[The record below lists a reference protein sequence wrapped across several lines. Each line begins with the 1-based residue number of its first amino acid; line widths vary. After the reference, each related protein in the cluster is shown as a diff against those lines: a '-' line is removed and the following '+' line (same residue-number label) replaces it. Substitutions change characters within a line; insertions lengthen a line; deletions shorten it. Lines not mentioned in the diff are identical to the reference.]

1 MAAQSAGLLVYR
13 FFEGRLQV
21 LLVHPGGPFWKHKDA
36 GAWSIPKGEYEPDED
51 PFAAAVREFA
61 EETGQTPS
69 GRFIPLT
76 PIRQAGG
83 KTVRAWA
90 FEGDFDPS
98 QLKSNTFS
106 MQWPPG
112 SGRIIDFP
120 EVDKAAWFNLPEAK
134 THLIQAQTAFIDEL
148 EDLMGGG

>member
-1 MAAQSAGLLVYR
+1 VAKQSAGLLVYR
-13 FFEGRLQV
+13 FYEGRLQV
-21 LLVHPGGPFWKHKDA
+21 LLVHPGGPFWRHKDA

-51 PFAAAVREFA
+51 PFAAAVREFT

-83 KTVRAWA
+83 KIVRAWA

-112 SGRIIDFP
+112 SGHIIDFP
-120 EVDKAAWFNLPEAK
+120 EVDKAAWFDLPEAK
-134 THLIQAQTAFIDEL
+134 TRLIQAQTAFIDEL
-148 EDLMGGG
+148 AGLV

>member
-1 MAAQSAGLLVYR
+1 MAKQSAGLLVYR
-13 FFEGRLQV
+13 FYEGRLQV
-21 LLVHPGGPFWKHKDA
+21 LLVHPGGPFWRHKDA

-51 PFAAAVREFA
+51 PFAAAVREFT

-83 KTVRAWA
+83 KIVRAWA

-112 SGRIIDFP
+112 SGHIIDFP
-120 EVDKAAWFNLPEAK
+120 EVDKAAWFDLPEAK
-134 THLIQAQTAFIDEL
+134 TRLIQAQTAFIDEL
-148 EDLMGGG
+148 AGLV

>member
-1 MAAQSAGLLVYR
+1 M
-13 FFEGRLQV
+13 
-21 LLVHPGGPFWKHKDA
+21 LVHPGGPFWRHKDA
-36 GAWSIPKGEYEPDED
+36 GTWSIPKGEYEPDED
-51 PFAAAVREFA
+51 PFAAAVREFT

-76 PIRQAGG
+76 PIRQASG
-83 KTVRAWA
+83 KSVRAWA

-112 SGRIIDFP
+112 SGHIIDFP
-120 EVDKAAWFNLPEAK
+120 EVDKAAWFDLPEAK

-148 EDLMGGG
+148 EDLVGGG

>member
-1 MAAQSAGLLVYR
+1 M
-13 FFEGRLQV
+13 
-21 LLVHPGGPFWKHKDA
+21 HPGGPFWRHKDA

-51 PFAAAVREFA
+51 PFAAAVREFT

-83 KTVRAWA
+83 KIVRAWA

-112 SGRIIDFP
+112 SGHIIDFP
-120 EVDKAAWFNLPEAK
+120 EVDKAAWFDLPEAK
-134 THLIQAQTAFIDEL
+134 TRLIQAQTAFIDEL
-148 EDLMGGG
+148 AGLV